1 MLSVEGLSVH
11 YGRIQ
16 ALREVS
22 VAVAEGEIV
31 TLVGANGAGKS
42 SLLNAVAG
50 AVPASAGK
58 VTLAGQQLSGRP
70 AHMVARSGV
79 AYVPEGR
86 QLMPSMSVLDNLLL
100 GTYVHWAGQWRRL
113 LGPSGGLL
121 RDTTVKEALDR
132 VYRLFPILEERGEQ
146 RAGTLSGGQ
155 QQMVA
160 IGRALMS
167 SPRMILMDEPSVGLA
182 PNLVRD
188 IFALVSRLR
197 DQGLTVLL
205 AEQDALGAMRIAD
218 RGYVL
223 ERGRIV
229 AEGPARELV
238 NDDRVRRAYLGR
250 ARVRTGE
257 RD

>member
-1 MLSVEGLSVH
+1 MLSVEGLSVQ

-22 VAVAEGEIV
+22 LQVAPGEIV

-42 SLLNAVAG
+42 SLLNAIAG
-50 AVPASAGK
+50 VVPSRAGHVHWNK
-58 VTLAGQQLSGRP
+58 TALSGKE
-70 AHMVARSGV
+70 AHQVARLGI

-86 QLMPSMSVLDNLLL
+86 QLLPSMSVLDNLLL
-100 GTYVHWAGQWRRL
+100 GSYVLCADRWRRL
-113 LGPSGGLL
+113 LGPSSRLL
-121 RDTTVKEALDR
+121 HSDLVQEPLAR
-132 VYRLFPILEERGEQ
+132 VFDLFPILKERAGQ

-155 QQMVA
+155 QQMLA
-160 IGRALMS
+160 IGRALMARPS
-167 SPRMILMDEPSVGLA
+167 ILLLDEPSVGLA
-182 PNLVRD
+182 PNLVRE
-188 IFALVSRLR
+188 IFALVSTLR
-197 DQGLTVLL
+197 QQGLTILL

-229 AEGPARELV
+229 AEGAARDLA

-250 ARVRTGE
+250 ARAHVG
-257 RD
+257 

>member
-11 YGRIQ
+11 YGHIQ

-22 VAVAEGEIV
+22 FQVAPGEIV

-42 SLLNAVAG
+42 SLLNSIAG
-50 AVPASAGK
+50 VISPSAGRVAWKGEK
-58 VTLAGQQLSGRP
+58 VSGQPSHR
-70 AHMVARSGV
+70 VARNGISF
-79 AYVPEGR
+79 VPEGR
-86 QLMPSMSVLDNLLL
+86 QLLHSMTVLDNLLL
-100 GTYVHWAGQWRRL
+100 GSYVHQVGRWRRL
-113 LGPSGGLL
+113 LGLSGSLL
-121 RDTTVKEALDR
+121 RDPQIQASLDR
-132 VYRLFPILEERGEQ
+132 VFDLFPILKERQGQ

-160 IGRALMS
+160 IARALMA
-167 SPRMILMDEPSVGLA
+167 SPQILLMDEPSIGLA
-182 PNLVRD
+182 PNLVRE
-188 IFALVSRLR
+188 IFALVGRLR
-197 DQGLTVLL
+197 QQGLTILL

-238 NDDRVRRAYLGR
+238 NDDRIRRAYLGK
-250 ARVRTGE
+250 AKVRVMSDE
-257 RD
+257 